1 MTPHPDPAHV
11 PVDADADARRRRNR
25 LMLLGLFAIFF
36 GTLAV
41 AGLLRF
47 SGWRPQGMKNRGEL
61 LQPPAD
67 ARTVTPRLLNGA
79 DYTWDPAAR
88 TWRIVIA
95 PPADCGAECTQA
107 ARNLF
112 TVWEVLGQEASRLD
126 ILWLCPQAP
135 CAPPADAPAL
145 PNLRLLQPDAALRGH
160 LPRVDEVDYAQGG
173 NAKGRGVPLYVID
186 PNGFVIL
193 RYAAGSDPGDLRYDL
208 SKLLKLK

>member
-1 MTPHPDPAHV
+1 MTPHPDPARA
-11 PVDADADARRRRNR
+11 PADADVRRRNR
-25 LMLLGLFAIFF
+25 TMLVALFAIFF
-36 GTLAV
+36 GTLAI

-61 LQPPAD
+61 LQPPID
-67 ARTVTPRLLNGA
+67 ARGVTPKLLGGA
-79 DYTWDPAAR
+79 DYAWKPAER

-95 PPADCGAECTQA
+95 PPADCGAECSQA
-107 ARNLF
+107 AKNLF
-112 TVWEVLGQEASRLD
+112 TVWEVLGQDASRVD

-145 PNLRLLQPDAALRGH
+145 PNLRLLQPDVALRGH
-160 LPRVDEVDYAQGG
+160 LPRADLVQDPKRPG
-173 NAKGRGVPLYVID
+173 AKGRGVPLYVID

>member
-1 MTPHPDPAHV
+1 MNTPPDPSTRTEG
-11 PVDADADARRRRNR
+11 DLTRRRNR

-47 SGWRPQGMKNRGEL
+47 SGWRPEGMKNRGEM

-67 ARTVTPRLLNGA
+67 ARAVTPLLLDGKPYAWNPG
-79 DYTWDPAAR
+79 AR
-88 TWRIVIA
+88 TWRVVVA
-95 PPADCGAECTQA
+95 PPADCGAECTQL
-107 ARNLF
+107 ARDIH
-112 TVWEVLGQEASRLD
+112 TVWEVLGREAGRLD
-126 ILWLCPQAP
+126 VLWVCPQSP
-135 CAPPADAPAL
+135 CTLPSGAPAL
-145 PNLRLLQPDAALRGH
+145 NNLRLLRPDAALRGH
-160 LPRVDEVDYAQGG
+160 LPRVDQTRHAS
-173 NAKGRGVPLYVID
+173 GRGVPVYVID